1 MKGTL
6 YSWHMKFRFFEE
18 SKRVHFYFALTIR
31 YMVCCENINSDDTV
45 KVLYYAFPS

>member
-31 YMVCCENINSDDTV
+31 YMVV
-45 KVLYYAFPS
+45 KYILRHRITGLL